1 MPLPVWSHIASQ
13 ARCPSPFR
21 ASHLP
26 SPDNETDHSLGC
38 WGCCET
44 CSLTFSFS
52 VVYADPI
59 PSLRLDALRISSVKK
74 GRKAKEDFCTSCLYA
89 ALPYCSGASQAATMG
104 KGGTKCAALHLP
116 FFLSIGIYGCRV
128 FRSPARFVGLSVQH
142 RKGGHERSLSA
153 AEMRMQMS
161 EFQRTGAYK

>member
-1 MPLPVWSHIASQ
+1 MESHCKSSSLSKSVPCQ
-13 ARCPSPFR
+13 SPSFPR
-21 ASHLP
+21 QRNRPQPGL
-26 SPDNETDHSLGC
+26 LGLLRDLLSYLLFIFC
-38 WGCCET
+38 R
-44 CSLTFSFS
+44 LRR
-52 VVYADPI
+52 PI